1 MQALSW
7 ESSMAIHVSWG
18 SDAKTYTCF
27 KYVDNWTWQEY
38 YRSISEASELIKDV
52 PYTVNTVLDLSE
64 AQLLP
69 HGLLSN
75 IQSSMRQPPR
85 KFDLAV
91 IVSTSAFVKVLTNM
105 IDRIYGQQ
113 GTHFII
119 CKTREE
125 ADRIMAEHDKAHTA

>member
-1 MQALSW
+1 
-7 ESSMAIHVSWG
+7 MAITVAWG
-18 SDAKTYTCF
+18 NETKTYTVF
-27 KYVDNWTWQEY
+27 KFVGNWTWQEY
-38 YRSISEASELIKDV
+38 YQSITDGSELIKDI
-52 PYTVNTVLDLSE
+52 PYTVNIMIDLTE

-91 IVSTSAFVKVLTNM
+91 LVSTSPFVKVITNM

-113 GTHFII
+113 GTHFVI
-119 CKTREE
+119 CKTLEDGARVF
-125 ADRIMAEHDKAHTA
+125 AEFDKSHAS